1 LSLLLKRTAGFDYPY
16 YSSLKGL
23 GLMKDSVFTMRSTPY
38 KFGPGVTSEIGHDL
52 QALGLRRVLVVTDP
66 GVVATG
72 LPERVL
78 AWIREKGIQA
88 DLFQGV
94 SVEPSDSSVKA
105 AIEFAQSTAAEGYV
119 AIGGGSVMDTTKIM
133 NLYTTYPAS
142 FLTYFNA
149 PIGEAKPVPGPLRP
163 MVCIP
168 TTAGTSSENTTVAI
182 VDISELR
189 VKTGI
194 SHHHLRATL
203 GILDPLNTLTVP
215 PMVTA
220 CSGADVLTHAIESY
234 TALAYNEREK
244 PATPADRPPYQGANP
259 VSDLWCEKAIK
270 LVREFLPKA
279 VKDGA
284 DHEARTQMMLATIY
298 AGMGFAN
305 AGVHIP
311 HAMGYPIAGNV
322 RGYHPPDYPQKKA
335 LVPHG
340 MSTSLGAPASF
351 RFTAKAKPARHKEVA
366 EWMGV
371 TTSGSSSVSA
381 GGALHEAFIGFMQGI
396 GMPNGLQA
404 IGYSAADIAALAEG
418 TLKQKRLLAISPEP
432 VTQSAVE
439 EMFAASLI
447 VW

>member
-1 LSLLLKRTAGFDYPY
+1 
-16 YSSLKGL
+16 
-23 GLMKDSVFTMRSTPY
+23 MKDTVFTMRSTPY
-38 KFGPGVTSEIGHDL
+38 KFGVGVTEEIGDDL
-52 QALGLRRVLVVTDP
+52 AALGLKRVLVVTDA
-66 GVVATG
+66 GVAATG

-78 AWIREKGIQA
+78 GLIRAKGIEA
-88 DLFQGV
+88 GLFQDV
-94 SVEPSDSSVKA
+94 SVEPTDSSVKA
-105 AIEFAQSTAAEGYV
+105 AIEFAQAFRADGYA

-133 NLYTTYPAS
+133 NLYTTYPAP
-142 FLTYFNA
+142 FLTYINA
-149 PIGEAKPVPGPLRP
+149 PIGEGRPVPGALKPI
-163 MVCIP
+163 VCVP

-182 VDISELR
+182 VDITELR

-203 GILDPLNTLTVP
+203 GVLDPLNSLSVP
-215 PMVTA
+215 PMVSA

-234 TALAYNEREK
+234 TALAYDEREK
-244 PATPADRPPYQGANP
+244 PATAAERPPYQGANP
-259 VSDLWCEKAIK
+259 ISDLWCEKAIK

-279 VKDGA
+279 VTDGQ
-284 DHEARTQMMLATIY
+284 DVNARTQMMLATIY
-298 AGMGFAN
+298 AGMGFSN

-322 RGYHPPDYPQKKA
+322 RGFHPPDYPQNKA

-351 RFTAKAKPARHKEVA
+351 QFTAKAKPARHKQVA

-371 TTSGSSSVSA
+371 KTRGSSADSA
-381 GGALHEAFIGFMQGI
+381 GKALREAFIGFMRSI

-404 IGYSAADIAALAEG
+404 VGYAHDDISALAEG
-418 TLKQKRLLAISPEP
+418 TLKQKRLIALSPQP
-432 VTQSAVE
+432 VTQKAVE
-439 EMFAASLI
+439 KILEQSLV